1 VVRLYIETNFLM
13 SIATGGDPQAYNLL
27 STPPSSVR
35 IAIPSI
41 CCMEALSA
49 LEDELKRRNRFEN
62 ELNLQI
68 SQLRRDV
75 TSPSARSLL
84 FHVDQSVVENRGLLN
99 DVKERL
105 FQALDQLAVKAETIA
120 LTTDMLQASLNT
132 AFFEKE
138 PTDNLILYSILED
151 VRLHP
156 TEVKVFL
163 SGNVKE
169 FGTLEVQQALSDAG
183 VEQYFRATQSF
194 LGWLNSQSTL

>member
-1 VVRLYIETNFLM
+1 MRLYIETNFLM
-13 SIATGGDPQAYNLL
+13 SIATGRDSQAYNLL

-49 LEDELKRRNRFEN
+49 LEEELKRRNRFEN

-75 TSPSARSLL
+75 TSPYAKSLL
-84 FHVDQSVVENRGLLN
+84 FHVRQSVLENRGLLN
-99 DVKERL
+99 DIKERL
-105 FQALDQLAVKAETIA
+105 FQALDQLAAQAEIIA
-120 LTTDMLQASLNT
+120 LTANMLQTSLNT

-138 PTDNLILYSILED
+138 PTDNLILYNILQD
-151 VRLHP
+151 ASVHP

-169 FGTLEVQQALSDAG
+169 FGALEVQQPLRDAG
-183 VEQYFRATQSF
+183 VEQYFRTTESF

>member
-1 VVRLYIETNFLM
+1 MVRLYIETNFLM
-13 SIATGGDPQAYNLL
+13 SIATGRDSQAYNLL
-27 STPPSSVR
+27 STPPSSVQ

-62 ELNLQI
+62 DLNLQL

-75 TSPSARSLL
+75 TSPYAQSLL
-84 FHVDQSVVENRGLLN
+84 SHLAQSVIENRGLLN

-105 FQALDQLAVKAETIA
+105 FQALDRLAANAEIIP
-120 LTTDMLQASLNT
+120 LTADMLQASLT
-132 AFFEKE
+132 TDFIEKE
-138 PTDNLILYSILED
+138 PTDNLILYSILD
-151 VRLHP
+151 DARLHP

-183 VEQYFRATQSF
+183 VAEYFRASQSF
-194 LGWLNSQSTL
+194 LGWLNSQSTS